1 MIKQVN
7 IHEIIKTVID
17 VYTVSAVRDR
27 GPDTRQSRNS
37 YQFREVYLIDFI
49 DDLYLPFSV
58 FFPFGNPLFGC

>member
-37 YQFREVYLIDFI
+37 YL
-49 DDLYLPFSV
+49 SV
-58 FFPFGNPLFGC
+58 QGSVLN